1 MSIRAYYGAVEPTP
15 SDGTFDDLV
24 RLSHF
29 SDMARDLA
37 EARGLNETLRRIMQ
51 HIGTIFAPTHWSLL
65 LKNHAT
71 GELRFVVVEGGSAA
85 ALKDQTLPK
94 GKGIAGWIA
103 EHGVPVIS
111 EDVARDDRFDGSFD
125 QLADFKTRSIIGVP
139 LKTST
144 EVFGVIELVN
154 TLENRSFTPLELKF
168 LTAIGEFGA
177 IAIERAYYFNALRRS
192 SETDFLTGLLNRRGF
207 DRVYLKE
214 RERLARNEKS
224 FSVMLIDMDNFKSI
238 NDAHGHNEGDR
249 VLKLVADTLNRCTRS
264 MDIACRH
271 GGDEFAVLMPE
282 TNRAAA
288 KTLQQRVERDIA
300 RATRDLPYPVSAS
313 FGIHE
318 ADAGDSDPLRIADKN
333 MYAAKQQKRSENLS
347 SVATNLQSFLNDED
361 TPSPS

>member
-1 MSIRAYYGAVEPTP
+1 MDSTT

-29 SDMARDLA
+29 SEMARDLA
-37 EARGLNETLRRIMQ
+37 EARSLNDTLRRIMQ

-65 LKNHAT
+65 LKNHTT
-71 GELRFVVVEGGSAA
+71 GELRFVVVEGGSSA
-85 ALKDQTLPK
+85 ALKDQVIPK
-94 GKGIAGWIA
+94 GQGIAGWIA
-103 EHGVPVIS
+103 EHGLPVIN
-111 EDVARDDRFDGSFD
+111 EDVTRDERFDGSFD
-125 QLADFKTRSIIGVP
+125 QLADFETRSIIGVP

-177 IAIERAYYFNALRRS
+177 IAIERAYYFSALRRS

-207 DRVYLKE
+207 DRAYLKE
-214 RERLARNEKS
+214 RERLARNDKP

-238 NDAHGHNEGDR
+238 NDTHGHGEGDR
-249 VLKLVADTLNRCTRS
+249 ILKLVADTLNRSTRT
-264 MDIACRH
+264 MDVACRY

-282 TNRAAA
+282 TRRADAVA
-288 KTLQQRVERDIA
+288 LQQRVEQDIS
-300 RATRDLPYPVSAS
+300 RATDTFPYPVAAS

-318 ADAGDSDPLRIADKN
+318 ARAEDSDPLGVADMN
-333 MYAAKQQKRSENLS
+333 MYAAKKQKRVKNIS
-347 SVATNLQSFLNDED
+347 SVATNLQSFLNDEQD
-361 TPSPS
+361 RSPS